1 MKTNKNSVRRNL
13 IISATALVLS
23 IAMLIGTTFAWFT
36 DSVTSGRNRIQAGNL
51 DVELTY
57 KNKDTNGQFNEVT
70 TKTPLFDDS
79 ALWEP
84 GHVEYVVLNVH
95 NAGTLALKYNLNVT
109 VDKETKGTSVET
121 NAPFKLSSFLQY
133 AAVPGDLTGKS
144 RSDMITAAKDNNP
157 TALSGGYTVT
167 DKPLL
172 ANSDDD
178 IVTLIVW
185 MPESVGNAANY
196 KKDSEIPTIEMG
208 LTLVATQYTEESDSF
223 DNTYDTD
230 AKYPAVGSTT
240 AKVNEDGTVAK
251 DVYLE
256 TTEKVE
262 DTPDPI
268 AKAIVPA
275 NAKTTAAPGDDTVP
289 LVLRVEEAPT
299 ATIEGVDTTTNKLR
313 TLEVTMDGLSP
324 DNEKLITVELYMGK
338 NLENFELYHKQQPMN
353 VKESPDEVTAD
364 QDYYYN
370 ESTGYVTFLTKTF
383 YPFTAIY
390 GKDVWTNHAAER
402 FSTPIENNILTIN
415 SAEELALF
423 AKNIETGTN
432 YSGYT
437 IVLNNNIDLDAYI
450 WRSFSAENNLSNA
463 TINGNNHVISN
474 MVVRDCISG
483 NIADYDNGYGC
494 GFIANATSPITIEN
508 ITFDNAN
515 VSIYDPNDPIANN
528 GYFGNVVG
536 VVMGYTY
543 GKTTFDNVSVTNSS
557 IWGDGKVGCLLG
569 MGADP
574 GIAVTFKSCVSKGNT
589 VYGNYNMGGLAGA
602 IQRLEGQDNTS
613 ILNCSVADID
623 VKYPTYYEYIE
634 LNNVTATFMSD
645 DSTEGTPYQMQI
657 NGTYWVDDESYFAAY
672 ANYYASLGYVP
683 YPVDNEVDTY
693 YEAELEGDYGHTL
706 ANSEYCVN
714 Q

>member
-36 DSVTSGRNRIQAGNL
+36 DSVTSGRNHIQAGNL
-51 DVELTY
+51 DVELKY
-57 KNKDTNGQFNEVT
+57 KNKTTTEFADVT
-70 TKTPLFDDS
+70 TKTQLFDDS

-109 VDKETKGTSVET
+109 VDKETEGTSVET
-121 NAPFKLSSFLQY
+121 NAPFKLSSFLKY
-133 AAVPGDLTGKS
+133 AAVAGDI
-144 RSDMITAAKDNNP
+144 SDQGRADMVKVATAANP
-157 TALSGGYTVT
+157 VALSGGYAVKNKSLLADSKDDTVT
-167 DKPLL
+167 L
-172 ANSDDD
+172 
-178 IVTLIVW
+178 VVW
-185 MPESVGNAANY
+185 MPEETGNAANY
-196 KKDSEIPTIEMG
+196 KGNDIPTIELG

-230 AKYPAVGSTT
+230 AKYPAVGSVT
-240 AKVNEDGTVAK
+240 APVENGIVKSNIEI
-251 DVYLE
+251 E
-256 TTEKVE
+256 TTEKLESEPTSPVARAH
-262 DTPDPI
+262 I
-268 AKAIVPA
+268 PA
-275 NAKTTAAPGDDTVP
+275 GAKTTAAGSDTSIQ

-370 ESTGYVTFLTKTF
+370 ESTGYVTFLTNTF
-383 YPFTAIY
+383 YPFTAAY
-390 GKDVWTNHAAER
+390 SKDVWTNHAAER
-402 FSTPIENNILTIN
+402 FSTPIENNTLTIN

-574 GIAVTFKSCVSKGNT
+574 GIAVTFKNCVSKGNT

-623 VKYPTYYEYIE
+623 VKYPTYKEYIE

-645 DSTEGTPYQMQI
+645 DSTEGTPYQRQI
-657 NGTYWVDDESYFAAY
+657 NGTYWVYNDESYFAAY

-683 YPVDNEVDTY
+683 YPADNEEDTY

-706 ANSEYCVN
+706 ANSEYCIN